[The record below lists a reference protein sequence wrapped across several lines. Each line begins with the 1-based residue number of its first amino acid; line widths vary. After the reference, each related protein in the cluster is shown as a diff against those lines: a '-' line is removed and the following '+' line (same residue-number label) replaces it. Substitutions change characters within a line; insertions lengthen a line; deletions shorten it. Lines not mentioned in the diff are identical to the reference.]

1 MTVRQSETPTPGPW
15 KIARMMKKR
24 GLTLSDA
31 LFIETENPLPG
42 HGETICRLGAGIV
55 HFANSEANGRLIAAS
70 PTLLEAAAASIEAIK
85 QGEADIALIYLR
97 HAIDQ
102 AVEGGAS

>member
-1 MTVRQSETPTPGPW
+1 MMTKHTTPTPGPW
-15 KIARMMKKR
+15 KIARMMKK
-24 GLTLSDA
+24 SA
-31 LFIETENPLPG
+31 LFIEAENPLPG

-85 QGEADIALIYLR
+85 QGEADMALIYLR
-97 HAIDQ
+97 HAVDQ